1 MKLKVALLTCIALLA
16 VAVPSAPAGA
26 AGAFVG
32 QCSVTINPW
41 PGVGS
46 NPPCVGSAFG
56 TFQAGGSAVICSPCS
71 LNASIDNYAEECF
84 TGEPPLIGDAA
95 GTLTISNG
103 ANSITPSY
111 EWTRVGAVA
120 VFTLAGPSG
129 AGLAA
134 FVPVDTTIPTCAVPG
149 QLDVAIVGF
158 APFI

>member
-1 MKLKVALLTCIALLA
+1 MRRKLALVACIALVAL
-16 VAVPSAPAGA
+16 AVPSAPAGA
-26 AGAFVG
+26 AGAVVG

-46 NPPCVGSAFG
+46 NAPCVGSAFG
-56 TFQAGGSAVICSPCS
+56 AFQAGAANVICSPCS

-103 ANSITPSY
+103 AREITPSY

-134 FVPVDTTIPTCAVPG
+134 FVPVDTTIPSCAAPG
-149 QLDVAIVGF
+149 ALDAAIVGF